1 MLTPFGSSG
10 PLIRAGD
17 RQGWLRFIGAHMAGG
32 GGGFRLTAEGK
43 LPGAATVPLRGPT
56 SSVAPS
62 LSTAWCPRPCHR
74 SCSGKW
80 EAHTGCLSDQ
90 KTLPMGCSV
99 RRKEAFHPDSWAR
112 AGHMGLQHG
121 SQTACGCGLGRWR
134 LVAAPPPMSPP
145 RGGLAAGTSPG
156 SGAPDA
162 AGLRRHLFAGRHRG
176 RQRPECTPPH
186 PHVASQPGSGSWVV
200 PGWMGSKPRTLPQQC
215 TAWFLETSPQRP

>member
-17 RQGWLRFIGAHMAGG
+17 GQGWLRFIGARMAGG

-43 LPGAATVPLRGPT
+43 PPGAATVPLQGPT

-62 LSTAWCPRPCHR
+62 LSTAWCPRPCRR
-74 SCSGKW
+74 SYSGKW

-90 KTLPMGCSV
+90 KTLPVGCSV
-99 RRKEAFHPDSWAR
+99 RREEAFHPVSWAR
-112 AGHMGLQHG
+112 AGHMGLQRG
-121 SQTACGCGLGRWR
+121 SQMACGCGLGRWR
-134 LVAAPPPMSPP
+134 LVAAPPPDFTWQWSPRCCGPEEAPVRRKTQRETVAGAHTTPSP
-145 RGGLAAGTSPG
+145 RGFS
-156 SGAPDA
+156 
-162 AGLRRHLFAGRHRG
+162 
-176 RQRPECTPPH
+176 E
-186 PHVASQPGSGSWVV
+186 PGSGSRVG

>member
-43 LPGAATVPLRGPT
+43 PPGAATVPLRGPT

-99 RRKEAFHPDSWAR
+99 RTLYFFRIQNTCRCSTFWYSPLKKNSKLVNKSISKCCWFGAFPGAF
-112 AGHMGLQHG
+112 
-121 SQTACGCGLGRWR
+121 GLGRAQPQR
-134 LVAAPPPMSPP
+134 
-145 RGGLAAGTSPG
+145 RGTSP
-156 SGAPDA
+156 
-162 AGLRRHLFAGRHRG
+162 
-176 RQRPECTPPH
+176 
-186 PHVASQPGSGSWVV
+186 
-200 PGWMGSKPRTLPQQC
+200 
-215 TAWFLETSPQRP
+215 